1 MKKERMIQMDKKGFY
16 STIALVTLIL
26 AGMTF
31 YQLKEPQPT
40 TEKEDLKVVMIT
52 DSGSIDDKSFNQG
65 TWEGI
70 ERYEEEV
77 GGIDASYLT
86 PSENSTEAFLT
97 SIDNAV
103 LSGADVIVTPGFA
116 FEEAIGKAQY
126 QYPRVKFV
134 LVDGQPL
141 VDEGYQIEKNVQSIA
156 FKEHEASFL
165 TGVATALSS
174 QTGKV
179 GFIGGIQVPAV
190 EKLGRGFV
198 SGIAYANN
206 KLGTTVEVVDYIYQG
221 TFDDTQAGQMIAS
234 GMFDKGADIILQAA
248 GLVGVGAMTEAKL
261 RTEAGDNVYI
271 VGCDVDQYDSGLM
284 SNGESII
291 LTSAMKKL
299 DEAVYQALVDIQ
311 ADNFKGGSSSV
322 LGITENG
329 VGLPTTNPN
338 LADNVI
344 ETIESVKH
352 LIQIGEIE
360 VPASLED
367 TKAFLEANGMSSDV
381 VK

>member
-1 MKKERMIQMDKKGFY
+1 MNKKGFY
-16 STIALVTLIL
+16 SIIALVTLIL
-26 AGMTF
+26 VGMTF
-31 YQLKEPQPT
+31 YQLNEPQLT

-86 PSENSTEAFLT
+86 PADGSTEAFLT

-141 VDEGYQIEKNVQSIA
+141 VDEGYQIEKNVQSIS

-165 TGVATALSS
+165 AGVATALTS
-174 QTGKV
+174 QTQKV
-179 GFIGGIQVPAV
+179 GFIGGVQVPAV
-190 EKLGRGFV
+190 EKLGWGFV

-329 VGLPTTNPN
+329 VGLPTVNPN
-338 LADNVI
+338 LEDNVL
-344 ETIESVKH
+344 ETVESVKH
-352 LIQIGEIE
+352 LIQVGEIE
-360 VPASLED
+360 VPASLEE
-367 TKAFLEANGMSSDV
+367 TKDFLEANGMSSEI

>member
-1 MKKERMIQMDKKGFY
+1 MK
-16 STIALVTLIL
+16 
-26 AGMTF
+26 
-31 YQLKEPQPT
+31 
-40 TEKEDLKVVMIT
+40 

-70 ERYEEEV
+70 KRYEAEV

-116 FEEAIGKAQY
+116 FEETIGKAQY
-126 QYPRVKFV
+126 QYPRIKFV

-141 VDEGYQIEKNVQSIA
+141 TGEGYQIEKNVQSIA

-165 TGVATALSS
+165 AGVATALTS
-174 QTGKV
+174 QTQKV
-179 GFIGGIQVPAV
+179 GFIGGVQVPAV

-206 KLGTTVEVVDYIYQG
+206 KLGTTIEVVDYIYQG

-284 SNGESII
+284 ANGESII
-291 LTSAMKKL
+291 
-299 DEAVYQALVDIQ
+299 
-311 ADNFKGGSSSV
+311 
-322 LGITENG
+322 
-329 VGLPTTNPN
+329 
-338 LADNVI
+338 
-344 ETIESVKH
+344 
-352 LIQIGEIE
+352 
-360 VPASLED
+360 
-367 TKAFLEANGMSSDV
+367 
-381 VK
+381 

>member
-1 MKKERMIQMDKKGFY
+1 MNKKGFY
-16 STIALVTLIL
+16 SIIALITLIL
-26 AGMTF
+26 VGITL
-31 YQLKEPQPT
+31 YQLKEQQPLLPQP
-40 TEKEDLKVVMIT
+40 DLKVVMVT

-70 ERYEEEV
+70 KRYEAEV

-165 TGVATALSS
+165 AGVATALSS

-179 GFIGGIQVPAV
+179 GFIGGVQVPAV
-190 EKLGRGFV
+190 EKLGWGFV
-198 SGIAYANN
+198 SGIAYANA
-206 KLGTTVEVVDYIYQG
+206 KLGTTVEVVDYVYQG
-221 TFDDTQAGQMIAS
+221 TFTDTQAGQMIAS

-284 SNGESII
+284 ANGESII

-322 LGITENG
+322 LGIVENG

-338 LADNVI
+338 LADNVN

-360 VPASLED
+360 VPASLDE